1 MISNEAL
8 QGKVSKLLSEPEQFF
23 YGSGNGSWWT
33 IGQHL
38 GVSKGE
44 TGETHA
50 CCMDFSYF

>member
-33 IGQHL
+33 LGQHL